1 MIGFVAGAIAGG
13 ALVWFWGD
21 RMRQLAQDK
30 PTQARDTVARGLANV
45 QATTESAI
53 GRAKEQI
60 GGWNV

>member
-1 MIGFVAGAIAGG
+1 VIGFVAGAIAGG

-30 PTQARDTVARGLANV
+30 TTQAQAVARGLANV